1 MGKRREDPIVE
12 QPTLGMQRQIKSLTD
27 NTPTEIT
34 IPRTKKKYLVRWLKY
49 GQVAKLS
56 RLLIHKNNKDNEDDV
71 NEVIAGSEM
80 VITDSKLACKAAAIY
95 VLNGFWVLHLKY
107 WFLWR
112 WFYYIRQY
120 DNVQLQP
127 ILNEGKKKVPLMQF
141 FGTTT
146 SLIGVRDTLLQM
158 TTMEAE
164 RILQGLNSEQP
175 SQEQNTESFSSEQ
188 DTSSSDS

>member
-1 MGKRREDPIVE
+1 MKNKNEEPIVE
-12 QPTLGMQRQIKSLTD
+12 QPTIEMQQEYRSLTD
-27 NTPTEIT
+27 NTPTEIM
-34 IPRTKKKYLVRWLKY
+34 IPRTKKKYLIRWLKY

-56 RLLIHKNNKDNEDDV
+56 KLLIRKNDKDKGMADIV
-71 NEVIAGSEM
+71 NEADLVIS
-80 VITDSKLACKAAAIY
+80 DSKLACKAAAIY

-112 WFYYIRQY
+112 WFYYIKQY
-120 DNVQLQP
+120 DNAQLQP
-127 ILNEGKKKVPLMQF
+127 LINEGKKKVPLMQF

-164 RILQGLNSEQP
+164 HILQGLSSEQL
-175 SQEQNTESFSSEQ
+175 SQERNTESSSSEQ
-188 DTSSSDS
+188 DISSSD

>member
-1 MGKRREDPIVE
+1 MGRRTAEPIVE
-12 QPTLGMQRQIKSLTD
+12 QPTLGVQRQLRSLTD

-34 IPRTKKKYLVRWLKY
+34 IPRTKKKYLIRWLKY

-56 RLLIHKNNKDNEDDV
+56 KLLIHKRSKDNQDDV
-71 NEVIAGSEM
+71 VDLVTEADTVI
-80 VITDSKLACKAAAIY
+80 IDSKLACKAAAIY
-95 VLNGFWVLHLKY
+95 ILNGFWILHLKY

-112 WFYYIRQY
+112 WFYYVRQY

-175 SQEQNTESFSSEQ
+175 SPEQNTESSLLEQ
-188 DTSSSDS
+188 DTSSLG